1 MPSLPRGLMADTTTP
16 TFTTHKAGRGF
27 TIIELLV
34 VVAIIGIL
42 AAAIMITITDSR
54 QKARDARRKTELK
67 SIENAIELYASY
79 NNGKFPSSLTELHD
93 SLTAQTGSDYKLPVD
108 PMDGQNVCTNGTS
121 SNAACSY
128 VLSNTLCG
136 TGISGSGVYSL
147 TARLERKGDT
157 SLTTCISGGRSGSY
171 YVVEGQ

>member
-1 MPSLPRGLMADTTTP
+1 M
-16 TFTTHKAGRGF
+16 KRGF

-42 AAAIMITITDSR
+42 TGVVLVAISDSR
-54 QKARDARRKTELK
+54 QRARDARRKTELK

-93 SLTAQTGSDYKLPVD
+93 SLSAQTGSDYKLPVD
-108 PMDGQNVCTNGTS
+108 SMDGQNVCTNGTN
-121 SNAACSY
+121 SNAACGY
-128 VLSNTLCG
+128 VLSNTLCS
-136 TGISGSGVYSL
+136 TGITGSSVYSL

>member
-1 MPSLPRGLMADTTTP
+1 VR
-16 TFTTHKAGRGF
+16 KGF

-42 AAAIMITITDSR
+42 TGAVMIAVSDSR
-54 QKARDARRKTELK
+54 QKARDARRKTELR

-79 NNGKFPSSLTELHD
+79 NNGKFPASLKDLHD
-93 SLTAQTGSDYKLPVD
+93 YLTTQTGSDYKLPED
-108 PMDGQNVCTNGTS
+108 PLNGQNNCTDGT
-121 SNAACSY
+121 NNNVTCAYAI
-128 VLSNTLCG
+128 SNTLCQ
-136 TGISGSGVYSL
+136 TGSSGNGVYSL

-157 SLTTCISGGRSGSY
+157 ALTICSNGGRTGSY